1 MNCASCS
8 IPVMVGGAS
17 GGIKSKKCTCKDK
30 KCDKKASVKNK
41 MVQEAKHNKPKKQSK
56 KTNNKPK

>member
-17 GGIKSKKCTCKDK
+17 GGSKSKKCTCKDK

-41 MVQEAKHNKPKKQSK
+41 MVQEAKQKNK
-56 KTNNKPK
+56 